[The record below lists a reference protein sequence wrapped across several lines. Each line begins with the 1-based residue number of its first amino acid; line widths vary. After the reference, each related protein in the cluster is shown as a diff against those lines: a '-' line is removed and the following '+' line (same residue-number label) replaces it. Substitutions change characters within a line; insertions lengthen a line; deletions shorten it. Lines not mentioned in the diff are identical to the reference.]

1 MTRPALNITGETPEH
16 HIMVALDEATDN
28 LAAAR
33 DHYAATITAA
43 HDAGMSLRTI
53 AAITNVSHQTVANII
68 SKHRA
73 GNP

>member
-1 MTRPALNITGETPEH
+1 MNTEQIQTARNNLDTALNQY
-16 HIMVALDEATDN
+16 AT
-28 LAAAR
+28 
-33 DHYAATITAA
+33 TITAA

-53 AAITNVSHQTVANII
+53 AAIVNVSHQTVANII